1 MSVKENCMTDEE
13 RELDLQLG
21 DALYENTLLR
31 HRLESAVTEALRLRH
46 KLEHIYALS
55 QLALSANVTERKG
68 SEAPITHDDKA
79 AY

>member
-1 MSVKENCMTDEE
+1 MTDEE

-21 DALYENTLLR
+21 DALHENTILR
-31 HRLESAVTEALRLRH
+31 YRLESAVTEALRLRH

-55 QLALSANVTERKG
+55 HLALSEDAPERKG
-68 SEAPITHDDKA
+68 STAPITHDDKA

>member
-1 MSVKENCMTDEE
+1 MTSEEE

-21 DALYENTLLR
+21 DMIRENNVLKQ
-31 HRLESAVTEALRLRH
+31 RLEAAVTEALRLRH

-55 QLALSANVTERKG
+55 QLALSEDVTER
-68 SEAPITHDDKA
+68 ERNTAPITHADKA

>member
-1 MSVKENCMTDEE
+1 MTDEE

-21 DALYENTLLR
+21 DALHENTILR
-31 HRLESAVTEALRLRH
+31 YRLESAVTEALRLRH

-55 QLALSANVTERKG
+55 QLALSKDAPERKG

>member
-1 MSVKENCMTDEE
+1 MTEEE

-21 DALYENTLLR
+21 DMIRENHILKR
-31 HRLESAVTEALRLRH
+31 RLEVAITEALRLRH

-55 QLALSANVTERKG
+55 QLAISEDVAERKG
-68 SEAPITHDDKA
+68 SEAPITHADKA

>member
-1 MSVKENCMTDEE
+1 MTDEE

-21 DALYENTLLR
+21 DMIRENHILKR
-31 HRLESAVTEALRLRH
+31 RLEAAVTEALRLRH

-55 QLALSANVTERKG
+55 QLAISEDIADREG

-79 AY
+79 SY

>member
-1 MSVKENCMTDEE
+1 MTSEEE

-21 DALYENTLLR
+21 DMIRENHILKQ
-31 HRLESAVTEALRLRH
+31 RLEAAVTEALRLRH

-55 QLALSANVTERKG
+55 QLALSEDVTER
-68 SEAPITHDDKA
+68 ERNPTPITHADKA

>member
-1 MSVKENCMTDEE
+1 MITEEE

-21 DALYENTLLR
+21 DMIRENNVLKQ
-31 HRLESAVTEALRLRH
+31 RLEAAVTEALRLRH

-55 QLALSANVTERKG
+55 QLALSEDVTER
-68 SEAPITHDDKA
+68 ERNPAPVTHDDKA